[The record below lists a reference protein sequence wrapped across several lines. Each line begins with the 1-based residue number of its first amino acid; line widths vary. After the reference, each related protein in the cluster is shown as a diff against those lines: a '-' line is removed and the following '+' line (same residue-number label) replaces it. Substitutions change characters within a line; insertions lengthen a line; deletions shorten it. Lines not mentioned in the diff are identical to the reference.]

1 MVRIDSTGYST
12 SSKRGSYS
20 ESPIMLGSIGGCE
33 LSIPIQESLL
43 RVCVYTYIY
52 ICTRVLLSWNV
63 VRATIIHVRCYF
75 NRHRQM
81 GFPCSSSSLP
91 VVNSSFFL
99 FFLFLLSPPSF
110 PSRGNYEESTVSS
123 FLLFASRSKYRHHLH
138 KELNKNHGA
147 VE

>member
-43 RVCVYTYIY
+43 RVYVYTYIY

-99 FFLFLLSPPSF
+99 FFLFLFSPLFLPVEITKSRRFHHSSSLLRDQNTPSS
-110 PSRGNYEESTVSS
+110 PQG
-123 FLLFASRSKYRHHLH
+123 
-138 KELNKNHGA
+138 

>member
-99 FFLFLLSPPSF
+99 FFLFLLSPLFLPVEITK
-110 PSRGNYEESTVSS
+110 SRRFHHFSSLLRDQNTAIIST
-123 FLLFASRSKYRHHLH
+123 RS
-138 KELNKNHGA
+138 
-147 VE
+147 

>member
-52 ICTRVLLSWNV
+52 ICTRVCCLGTSCVQQSSTSAVILIVTAKWVSRV
-63 VRATIIHVRCYF
+63 VRPVYRSLTPPFFFSFFFFSLLPPFLPVEITKSRRFH
-75 NRHRQM
+75 H
-81 GFPCSSSSLP
+81 SSSLLRDQ
-91 VVNSSFFL
+91 NTAII
-99 FFLFLLSPPSF
+99 
-110 PSRGNYEESTVSS
+110 ST
-123 FLLFASRSKYRHHLH
+123 RS
-138 KELNKNHGA
+138 
-147 VE
+147 

>member
-43 RVCVYTYIY
+43 RVRVCVHIYIYIY

-99 FFLFLLSPPSF
+99 FFLFLLSPLFLPVEITK
-110 PSRGNYEESTVSS
+110 SRRFHHSSSLLRDQNTAIIST
-123 FLLFASRSKYRHHLH
+123 RS
-138 KELNKNHGA
+138 
-147 VE
+147 

>member
-1 MVRIDSTGYST
+1 
-12 SSKRGSYS
+12 
-20 ESPIMLGSIGGCE
+20 MLGSIGGCE

-99 FFLFLLSPPSF
+99 FFLFLLSPLFLPVEITK
-110 PSRGNYEESTVSS
+110 SRRFHHSSSLLRDQNTAIIST
-123 FLLFASRSKYRHHLH
+123 RS
-138 KELNKNHGA
+138 
-147 VE
+147 